1 MGSLAAWVLPAFV
14 AAALGLGLA
23 RGVDVFEAFLE
34 GAREGLLLV
43 FRIFPYILAVYVA
56 IGAFRESGALAYASG
71 LAAQPLTALGVP
83 PAVVPLLLVRPL
95 SGSAA
100 LGLLVN
106 LLHEYGP
113 DSPTGRLASVMQ
125 GSSETTFY
133 VLSVYLGSVGIRRS
147 GPALAFCLFGDA
159 VGFAA
164 SVWATAFFSRG

>member
-1 MGSLAAWVLPAFV
+1 MASAAAWVLPAFV
-14 AAALGLGLA
+14 AAALALGVA
-23 RGVDVFEAFLE
+23 RGVDVFAAFLE
-34 GAREGLLLV
+34 GTREGLELV
-43 FRIFPYILAVYVA
+43 LRIFPYVLAIYVA
-56 IGAFRESGALAYASG
+56 IGAFRESGALALVSG
-71 LAAQPLTALGVP
+71 LLGGPLSRIGVP
-83 PAVVPLLLVRPL
+83 PAVVPLALVRPL

-147 GPALAFCLFGDA
+147 GAALAFCLFGDA
-159 VGFAA
+159 VGFLAA
-164 SVWATAFFSRG
+164 VWAAELFARG